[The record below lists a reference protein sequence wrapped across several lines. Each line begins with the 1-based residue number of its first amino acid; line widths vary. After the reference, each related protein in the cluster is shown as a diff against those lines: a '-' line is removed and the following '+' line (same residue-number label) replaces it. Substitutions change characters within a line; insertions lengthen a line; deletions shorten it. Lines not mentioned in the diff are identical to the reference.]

1 MEKGEQRWVHDMCM
15 RFKQQATHSTQLLLV
30 LRNLLDMA
38 SQVLD
43 GNLQQEKV
51 IKIRRRGGKE
61 REGKRG

>member
-1 MEKGEQRWVHDMCM
+1 MYEVQTASYSHP
-15 RFKQQATHSTQLLLV
+15 TQLLLV
-30 LRNLLDMA
+30 LRYLLDMA

-51 IKIRRRGGKE
+51 IKIRRRRGGKE

>member
-1 MEKGEQRWVHDMCM
+1 MYEVQ
-15 RFKQQATHSTQLLLV
+15 QQATHSTQLLLV